1 MSCRQYITETK
12 IYVQNNQAPSNC
24 NSILFVNTGSV
35 AVSIDGLIL
44 QPNQS
49 WEISGN
55 RDEMNVKVYPFT
67 FAAGLNPQLTI
78 IYKKYVAGS

>member
-35 AVSIDGLIL
+35 AVSIDGLTL

-49 WEISGN
+49 WEVSGN
-55 RDEMNVKVYPFT
+55 RDEINIKVYPFT
-67 FAAGLNPQLTI
+67 FTAGANPQLTI
-78 IYKKYVAGS
+78 IYKKYVAG

>member
-1 MSCRQYITETK
+1 MSCQKYITESK
-12 IYVQNNQAPSNC
+12 IYVENAQTPSQC
-24 NSILFVNTGSV
+24 NSILFINTGSV
-35 AVSIDGLIL
+35 AVTIDALVL

-55 RDEMNVKVYPFT
+55 RDEMNVKVYSFT

-78 IYKKYVAGS
+78 IYKRYVTG